1 MKKFLKIS
9 GITIALLLILIV
21 SLPFLF
27 KDKIVAKIK
36 EEANKN
42 LNAKLDFG
50 NFDLT
55 LISSFPDFKFTLHD
69 LSIVG
74 VDAFAGDTLI
84 ASDVISL
91 NINLM
96 SVIKGS
102 QYKINSIVL
111 DHPSILAKVL
121 KDGKAN
127 WDITKPDSS
136 AAAPSSESAPFKMT
150 LKNFEIIAGNIVYDD
165 AEMGF
170 KTVLKNMNH
179 QLSGDFSADE
189 FELKTLTDIEQ
200 FTMAYGGMN
209 YLSKVKTVIKADL
222 DANMPQFKFTF
233 KNNEFSLNELVF
245 GLDGYFAMPKEDMD
259 MDLKFVAKKADFK
272 SFLSL
277 IPGTYTK
284 DFANIKT
291 SGKLALDGF
300 VKGIYNDK
308 RMPAFGVKINVDNA
322 MFKYPSLPKSVN
334 NIWVDANI
342 SNKDGE
348 PDHTLIDI
356 KKFHLEMA
364 ENPVDI
370 RMHIATPVSDPNI
383 DGDIKGKLVLNS
395 VKEFIPLE
403 ADQKLSGTII
413 ADIALKGKMSSIDK
427 KQYQDFTAKG
437 QLIVLDLDYKS
448 KDTPYGVLI
457 NKAYLNFSPQM
468 AELTQFDA
476 RLGKSDMTANGKME
490 NFLAYA
496 LKDDLLKG
504 EFNLTSNLIDLNELM
519 GPDEAPAAADTAS
532 SEMVAVPSNLD
543 FTMNATIGK
552 LLYSN
557 MEMTNVAGAVKVKDA
572 VAKMENVKMNLL
584 DGSMVMSGSYDTKN
598 LKRPLMDFD
607 LNINDWDLSKT
618 YKTFN
623 TIEKLA
629 PIAKYASGKFSTT
642 IQLASAMDDKMNL
655 DMKSLNGYGKLQ
667 TKSVIVSGFEP
678 LNKVADAIKMEQY
691 KKMDLSNTNLSF
703 KFKDGKVNI
712 DPFDV
717 KLGNSKVNIGGS
729 NGFDESI
736 DYVMKFEI
744 PRAEMGGQANA
755 MLESIVSQANS
766 KGTNLSL
773 GDKVNLDVLVTGTV
787 SKPLVKAGLNKSGT
801 KLIDNLKDQ
810 AKAEFDKQ
818 KAELEAKARAEADK
832 LKAQGQAELDAQ
844 KAKAQAEIDRQKK
857 EAEARAKAEADKL
870 KKEAEEKAKQEAK
883 KKLNGLFGK

>member
-9 GITIALLLILIV
+9 GITLIV
-21 SLPFLF
+21 LLAAIISLPFIF
-27 KDKIVAKIK
+27 KDKIVTKIK

-50 NFDLT
+50 DFDLS
-55 LISSFPDFKFTLHD
+55 LIRSFPDFKFTIKN

-74 VDAFAGDTLI
+74 MNEFAGDTLI
-84 ASDVISL
+84 VSDEIML

-96 SVIKGS
+96 SVINGS

-111 DHPSILAKVL
+111 NNPSILAKVL

-127 WDITKPDSS
+127 WDITKADSS
-136 AAAPSSESAPFKMT
+136 AAAPTEESAPFKMT
-150 LKNFEIIAGNIVYDD
+150 LKNFEIISGNIVYDD

-170 KTVLKNMNH
+170 KTILKNMNH
-179 QLSGDFSADE
+179 QLSGDFTSDE
-189 FELKTLTDIEQ
+189 FELKTLTDIEE

-209 YLSKVKTVIKADL
+209 YLSKVKTSIKADL
-222 DANMPQFKFTF
+222 DANMPQFKFTL
-233 KNNEFSLNELVF
+233 KNNEFSLNDLVF
-245 GLDGYFAMPKEDMD
+245 GLDGFFAMPKEDMD

-284 DFANIKT
+284 DFASIKT
-291 SGKLALDGF
+291 SGKLAFDGF

-334 NIWVDANI
+334 NIWVDVNI
-342 SNKDGE
+342 NNKDGV

-370 RMHIATPVSDPNI
+370 RMHIATPVSDLTI

-395 VKEFIPLE
+395 VKEFIPLD

-437 QLIVLDLDYKS
+437 QLIVMDMEYKS

-476 RLGKSDMTANGKME
+476 RLGKSDMNATGKME

-496 LKDDLLKG
+496 LKDDVLKG
-504 EFNLTSNLIDLNELM
+504 EFNLKSNLIDLNELI
-519 GPDEAPAAADTAS
+519 GSDEAPAVADTS
-532 SEMVAVPSNLD
+532 SSTAVAVPANLD
-543 FTMNATIGK
+543 FSMSATIGK

-557 MEMTNVAGAVKVKDA
+557 MEMTNLSGGIKVKDA
-572 VAKMENVKMNLL
+572 IAKMENIKMNLL
-584 DGSMVMSGSYDTKN
+584 DGAMVLNGSYDTKN
-598 LKRPLMDFD
+598 LKKPVMNFD
-607 LNINDWDLSKT
+607 LNISDWDLPKT

-629 PIAKYASGKFSTT
+629 PIAKYATGKFSTT
-642 IQLASAMDDKMNL
+642 IQLASAMDEKMNL

-667 TKSVIVSGFEP
+667 TKNIMVSGFEP
-678 LNKVADAIKMEQY
+678 INKVADAIKMEKY
-691 KKMDLSNTNLSF
+691 KKLDMSNTNLSF
-703 KFKDGKVNI
+703 KFKDGKVDI
-712 DPFDV
+712 DFD
-717 KLGNSKVNIGGS
+717 
-729 NGFDESI
+729 SI
-736 DYVMKFEI
+736 AKSRRI
-744 PRAEMGGQANA
+744 TRCTWQRAHLQ
-755 MLESIVSQANS
+755 
-766 KGTNLSL
+766 
-773 GDKVNLDVLVTGTV
+773 
-787 SKPLVKAGLNKSGT
+787 P
-801 KLIDNLKDQ
+801 
-810 AKAEFDKQ
+810 
-818 KAELEAKARAEADK
+818 
-832 LKAQGQAELDAQ
+832 AQL
-844 KAKAQAEIDRQKK
+844 
-857 EAEARAKAEADKL
+857 
-870 KKEAEEKAKQEAK
+870 
-883 KKLNGLFGK
+883 